1 MLDLNDVALFVQV
14 VRAGSFAE
22 AGRRLG
28 LPSNTVSRRVQQLEE
43 HLGARLMQ
51 RSTRKLTLTHAG
63 NAFYARCAEQVESLV
78 ESAQDLIDEG
88 QSPSGLIRVAAP
100 ADFFNWFRM
109 EWTAEFLAMHPKV
122 RVEFVLSDARADLLA
137 EGIDIAFR
145 AGRELEPNLV
155 ARLIGQSGAV
165 LVASPAYIAARGV
178 PQSVAELADHDCVI
192 AGRPAVRST
201 WVLTGPEGESEVE
214 VAGRFRANI
223 LQALLEATLAG
234 LGIGLLPTATSAPHR
249 ASGRLVRVLP
259 NHRVDGVGVYF
270 VYLSRH
276 QLPRAVSAFIEF
288 SMKKMRDQKLLFE
301 ADE

>member
-63 NAFYARCAEQVESLV
+63 NAFYARSAEQVESLV

-100 ADFFNWFRM
+100 ADFFNWYRM

-137 EGIDIAFR
+137 EGIDVAFR
-145 AGRELEPNLV
+145 AGRDLEPNLV
-155 ARLIGQSGAV
+155 ARLIGKSGAM
-165 LVASPAYIAARGV
+165 LVASPDYIAAHGA
-178 PQSVAELADHDCVI
+178 PQSVAALADQECVLS
-192 AGRPAVRST
+192 GRPAARNI
-201 WVLTGPEGESEVE
+201 WPLTGPEGESEVE
-214 VAGRFRANI
+214 VSGRFRANV
-223 LQALLEATLAG
+223 LQALLDATLNG
-234 LGIGLLPTATSAPHR
+234 LGIGLLPIVTTAPHR
-249 ASGRLVRVLP
+249 ASGKLVRVLP
-259 NHRVDGVGVYF
+259 NHRVEGVGVYF

-276 QLPRAVSAFIEF
+276 QLPRAVSAFIDF
-288 SMKKMRDQKLLFE
+288 SMQRMREQGLMFE
-301 ADE
+301 ADD